1 MSNTIIETVNPRHN
15 NKQGLGATRFQKGL
29 ALLLISGVLLIAI
42 LLLSGLAKMDLSV
55 FSRMTLAVKIH
66 AGSAIMALVLGAAQF
81 ALPKG
86 RTLHIIMGSLWVAA
100 MISVAVSSL
109 FIKQIFAGSFSP
121 IHLFVPLTAWGLYA
135 GLKPLFGGKKGE
147 HGKQM
152 RGVYFGA
159 LFFAGLF
166 AFLPSRTMWNL
177 FLGG

>member
-1 MSNTIIETVNPRHN
+1 MSSFKSLNFSYLFVSGGSHRVSSFHKVLILF
-15 NKQGLGATRFQKGL
+15 GLGG
-29 ALLLISGVLLIAI
+29 LLLLVVLLV
-42 LLLSGLAKMDLSV
+42 SGQAKMDMSV
-55 FSRMTLAVKIH
+55 FGKMTLAVKIH
-66 AGSAIMALVLGAAQF
+66 AISAVFALVLGAAQF

-86 RTLHIIMGSLWVAA
+86 RALHIIMGSMWVLA
-100 MISVAVSSL
+100 MVSTAVSSL

-121 IHLFVPLTAWGLYA
+121 IHLFVPLTAIGLYF

-159 LFFAGLF
+159 LIFAGLF
-166 AFLPSRTMWNL
+166 TFLPGRTMWHL

>member
-1 MSNTIIETVNPRHN
+1 MSNAIIETINPRN
-15 NKQGLGATRFQKGL
+15 SNKQRLGATRFQKWL
-29 ALLLISGVLLIAI
+29 ALLLISGALLIIVLLV
-42 LLLSGLAKMDLSV
+42 SGQAKMDLSV
-55 FSRMTLAVKIH
+55 FGKMTLAVKIH
-66 AGSAIMALVLGAAQF
+66 AASAVLALVLGAAQF

-86 RTLHIIMGSLWVAA
+86 RSLHIIMGSLWVLA

-159 LFFAGLF
+159 LIFAGLF
-166 AFLPSRTMWNL
+166 TFFPGRTMWNL